1 MDKNITDKNIA
12 ENKAFDALAE
22 SGAHTLKSNVTQI
35 MKHYFA
41 NLKGEEPRHVYDFF
55 LDEIEEP
62 LLNVVMK
69 YTRNNQS
76 EAARILGL
84 SRGTLRSKLKKFGM
98 LDENDIDESDNEVE

>member
-1 MDKNITDKNIA
+1 VDNKNTLDKNALD
-12 ENKAFDALAE
+12 DAVDHSLRN
-22 SGAHTLKSNVTQI
+22 NVAQV
-35 MKHYFA
+35 MQHYFA
-41 NLKGEEPRHVYDFF
+41 SLKGEEPRHVYDFF

-62 LLNVVMK
+62 LLVVVMK

-98 LDENDIDESDNEVE
+98 LEGEEDQEDGEESAKE